1 MLWTVTVLS
10 GLSFFVGVAS
20 FPLSAVDQE
29 MAAAGRPLDD
39 SQRATMTGVLP
50 AVTVTVV
57 AVLFGLAVR
66 KRESLTFI

>member
-10 GLSFFVGVAS
+10 GLSVVFGGVA

-29 MAAAGRPLDD
+29 MVAAGRPLDD

-50 AVTVTVV
+50 AGTVTVV
-57 AVLFGLAVR
+57 AMLLGLAVR
-66 KRESLTFI
+66 KKESLTFI

>member
-10 GLSFFVGVAS
+10 AFSVFIGVVS

-29 MAAAGRPLDD
+29 MVAAGRPLDD
-39 SQRATMTGVLP
+39 SHRATMTGVVP

-57 AVLFGLAVR
+57 AMFFGLAVR
-66 KRESLTFI
+66 KRERV

>member
-10 GLSFFVGVAS
+10 GFSVFVGVVA

-29 MAAAGRPLDD
+29 MVAAGRPLDD
-39 SQRATMTGVLP
+39 SQRATTTGVLP
-50 AVTVTVV
+50 AATVTIL
-57 AVLFGLAVR
+57 AMLFGLAVR